1 MPVAIWVR
9 LLAVFAEKFLLVQ
22 YRAFHLFDV
31 AQAPWPIAPT
41 DTKDTA
47 HDLRDPLN

>member
-1 MPVAIWVR
+1 MHVAIWFR
-9 LLAVFAEKFLLVQ
+9 LLAVFAEEFLFVQ

-31 AQAPWPIAPT
+31 AQAPWPTAST
-41 DTKDTA
+41 DTKDAA